1 LAFFFF
7 GGSMLIDKIHL
18 TVQGGRGG
26 KGCESYNHRKDH
38 KRVPNGADGGGGG
51 SVIFRASHNAP
62 GFDRLKLKQHLEADS
77 GEHGSSDNKRGSQG
91 KDLIVL
97 VPIGTSIYRRENHL
111 AIRDL
116 QREGEEVIVAR
127 GGRGG
132 SGNIGDKTATPGEEG
147 ERIEVELEFR
157 ILADVFLV
165 GLPGSGKSSL
175 LHRLTRAPV
184 EGKDY
189 PFATRSPVIGVYSY
203 DDYKQINFCELPSI
217 FEGSTDGR
225 GLGTDFLRHLARAK
239 LIIFM
244 VDTTAKFSATEI
256 EGLNALR
263 RIVYEH
269 DPVFRQIPNAA
280 VVNKIDLGKD
290 IGKVQEDLQGSGQI
304 YFLISVKT
312 GEGVESLLKFIQ
324 ERIEE
329 KGHA

>member
-1 LAFFFF
+1 
-7 GGSMLIDKIHL
+7 MLVDKIHL
-18 TVQGGRGG
+18 KIQGGRGG

-38 KRVPNGADGGGGG
+38 KKVPNGADGGDGG

-62 GFDRLKLKQHLEADS
+62 GLDRLRLKQHLDAQS
-77 GEHGSSDNKRGSQG
+77 GEHGSSDNKRGSKG
-91 KDLIVL
+91 ADLIVL

-116 QREGEEVIVAR
+116 YLEGEEVIVAR

-147 ERIEVELEFR
+147 EKLEIDVEFR
-157 ILADVFLV
+157 IMADVFLV
-165 GLPGSGKSSL
+165 GLPSSGKSSL
-175 LHRLTRAPV
+175 LHLLTRAPV

-189 PFATRSPVIGVYSY
+189 PFATRSPVLGVHPY

-239 LIIFM
+239 LIVFM
-244 VDTTAKFSATEI
+244 IDATLKFSHTAI
-256 EGLNALR
+256 EGWSVLQ

-269 DPVFRQIPNAA
+269 DAAYRQIPSVV
-280 VVNKIDLGKD
+280 VVNKIDLGHD
-290 IGKVQEDLQGSGQI
+290 IGKIREELQSSGQI
-304 YFLISVKT
+304 HFLISVKT
-312 GEGVESLLKFIQ
+312 GEGVESLMKFIH
-324 ERIEE
+324 ERIENE
-329 KGHA
+329 DHV

>member
-1 LAFFFF
+1 
-7 GGSMLIDKIHL
+7 MLVDKIHL
-18 TVQGGRGG
+18 KIQGGRGG

-38 KRVPNGADGGGGG
+38 KKVPNGADGGDGG

-62 GFDRLKLKQHLEADS
+62 GLDRLRLKQHLDAES
-77 GEHGSSDNKRGSQG
+77 GEHGSSDNKRGSKG
-91 KDLIVL
+91 ADLIVL

-116 QREGEEVIVAR
+116 YLEGEEVIVAR

-147 ERIEVELEFR
+147 EKLEIDVEFR
-157 ILADVFLV
+157 IMADVFLV
-165 GLPGSGKSSL
+165 GLPSSGKSSL
-175 LHRLTRAPV
+175 LHLLTRAPV

-189 PFATRSPVIGVYSY
+189 PFATRSPVLGVHPY

-239 LIIFM
+239 LIVFM
-244 VDTTAKFSATEI
+244 IDATLKFSHTAI
-256 EGLNALR
+256 EGLSVLQ

-269 DPVFRQIPNAA
+269 DAAYRQIPSVV
-280 VVNKIDLGKD
+280 VVNKIDLGHD
-290 IGKVQEDLQGSGQI
+290 IGKIQEELQSSGQI
-304 YFLISVKT
+304 HFLISVKT
-312 GEGVESLLKFIQ
+312 GEGVESLMKFIH
-324 ERIEE
+324 ERIENE
-329 KGHA
+329 DHV